1 MASSVLYELI
11 GPACAKLSLYL
22 SNSYSKDLETITDV
36 EVVNED
42 GTKKS
47 EVQILIDR
55 IQEIQKQIPHN
66 EMIEHEDENAFTEAA
81 EEYNNYNQMRRT
93 GFIRNNR

>member
-1 MASSVLYELI
+1 M
-11 GPACAKLSLYL
+11 SLYL

-66 EMIEHEDENAFTEAA
+66 EMIEYEDENAFTEAA